1 MQVGNDE
8 NELKVGLT
16 VTGLIDEFYG
26 YVGWKSKGGHAHGT
40 SYTWE
45 DGI

>member
-1 MQVGNDE
+1 MQVGNDG

-16 VTGLIDEFYG
+16 VMIDEFYG
-26 YVGWKSKGGHAHGT
+26 YVGWKSKNGHAHGT

-45 DGI
+45 DGS